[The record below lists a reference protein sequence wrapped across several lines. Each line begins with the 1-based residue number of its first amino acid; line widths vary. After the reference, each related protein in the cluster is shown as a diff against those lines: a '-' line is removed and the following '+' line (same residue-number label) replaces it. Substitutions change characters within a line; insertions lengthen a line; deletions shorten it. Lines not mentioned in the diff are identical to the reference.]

1 MSKQYKLCYVDDNI
15 LYFTDD
21 FKHCWGDDF
30 DDAPYEHNAGEPY
43 ESRYY
48 KEDLGWTDEQCTEH
62 GATNIRKIAFD
73 FYDGY
78 NIQEPKDGHYNSPY
92 SVQAINK
99 KAVPWLYN
107 EEAGALFAGATMA
120 EAKRWLKKA
129 GVLWGELHE

>member
-1 MSKQYKLCYVDDNI
+1 MPYRLCFVKNKI

-21 FKHCWGDDF
+21 FKNCWGDDF

-43 ESRYY
+43 E
-48 KEDLGWTDEQCTEH
+48 WIDEWSAEKNKEH
-62 GATNIRKIAFD
+62 GHSHIKYIAFAG
-73 FYDGY
+73 GY
-78 NIQEPKDGHYNSPY
+78 WIAEPKDKHCNSPY
-92 SVQAINK
+92 SVEMINK

-107 EEAGALFAGATMA
+107 DEAGALFAGATME